1 MHALLIHQAFAGPD
15 EPGGTRHWELACR
28 ALKSGHRF
36 TVIASDT
43 SYLTGKAAADGGE
56 TGLAGLR
63 VVRVRTMRT
72 LHKSFAWR
80 VAAFLGFMVS
90 STVRAISTPKV
101 DLVFGTSPPIFQA
114 FSAWVASAVKRVPFV
129 LEIRDLW
136 PEFAVGMGVLRNPAL
151 IRLARWLES
160 FLYARADLLVVNSP
174 AYRDY
179 LRARGIP
186 EGKIRF
192 VPNGVDA
199 GMFEPSARGEALRHA
214 WGCDGK
220 AVALYAGALGPA
232 NDIPTLLRA
241 AELLKG
247 EAAVTIVLVG
257 DGKDRPKL
265 EEAAREK
272 GLSNVL
278 FAGSLPKRRMP
289 EALAA
294 CDIGIAI
301 LQDIPMFRTTY
312 PNKVFD
318 YMAAGRPTV
327 LAIDGVIRDVIEEA
341 GGGTFVPPGDAA
353 ALAEAIRRL
362 ARDPELRDRMGA
374 SARAFVEQGF
384 HRDDQAEL
392 FVRSLEEARAGVA
405 AGI

>member
-1 MHALLIHQAFAGPD
+1 MIHQAFTGPN
-15 EPGGTRHWELACR
+15 EPGGTRHWELASR
-28 ALKSGHRF
+28 AVGKGHRF
-36 TVIASDT
+36 TVVASDA
-43 SYLTGKAAADGGE
+43 SYLTGRRVGPGEDKAS
-56 TGLAGLR
+56 GLA
-63 VVRVRTMRT
+63 VIRVRTLRT
-72 LHKSFAWR
+72 LHRSFAWR
-80 VAAFLGFMVS
+80 VAAFLGFMLS
-90 STVRAISTPKV
+90 STLRALTVREV

-114 FSAWVASAVKRVPFV
+114 VSAWVTAALKRVPFV

-136 PEFAVGMGVLRNPAL
+136 PEFAVGMGVLRSSAL

-160 FLYARADLLVVNSP
+160 FLYARADLLIVNSP

-179 LRARGIP
+179 LKARGIP
-186 EGKIRF
+186 EGRIRF
-192 VPNGVDA
+192 VPNGVDTE
-199 GMFEPSARGEALRHA
+199 MFEPSDRGEALRA
-214 WGCDGK
+214 EWDCDGK
-220 AVALYAGALGPA
+220 VVALYAGALGPA
-232 NDIPTLLRA
+232 NDIPTLLGA

-247 EAAVTIVLVG
+247 EPGVAFVLVG

-265 EEAAREK
+265 EELAREK

-278 FAGSLPKRRMP
+278 FAGSMPKRRMP

-341 GGGTFVPPGDAA
+341 DGGTFVPPGDAA

-362 ARDPELRDRMGA
+362 ARDPELRGRMGA
-374 SARAFVEQGF
+374 SARAFVEKGF

-405 AGI
+405 AGL